1 MGVALLAKPP
11 VLLLPGWLNSDES
24 HWQSRWA
31 ALHSATPVQQ
41 HDWLTPLRG
50 DWLSAFETHLL
61 AAHAANTAR
70 HGPHLPRFA
79 VAAHSLGCHLLA
91 AWLAHSAHRAWVVA
105 ALVVAPPD
113 LSQADLAPAV
123 ARWAP
128 AVTVAFPPAL
138 REATVVLGSDDDPYA
153 SSSATAQLAAQWG
166 VPYVESPGLGHM
178 NGQSQLDDWPAGWER
193 LQSLIHASSSYR
205 APAHLTDTTY

>member
-113 LSQADLAPAV
+113 LSQAYLAPAV

-138 REATVVLGSDDDPYA
+138 REATVVLGSDDYPYA

-166 VPYVESPGLGHM
+166 RCSTTTRTKLRPC
-178 NGQSQLDDWPAGWER
+178 QLVRCR
-193 LQSLIHASSSYR
+193 LQLRQLQGQCAVVRPS
-205 APAHLTDTTY
+205 AHLSRQLVCLLRRE